1 MAGEE
6 ETRRVVD
13 ESRMIME
20 FVAILLTVG
29 VKDYKQTS

>member
-6 ETRRVVD
+6 ETRRVIA
-13 ESRMIME
+13 ETRMIMG

-29 VKDYKQTS
+29 VKDYKQIS